1 MSTLRVNNLKSRTGT
16 AVTITSGHCLD
27 VEGNLKI
34 AGVSTF
40 SAIASFTSGA
50 NVTGVVT
57 FANVDIQNGNTNFT
71 GIVSA
76 KTFHGNITGTAA
88 TFTGAVTYEDVT
100 NVDSVGVVTARTNLF
115 VGAGVSVYGS
125 TGIVSATKYY
135 GDGSSLSGVD
145 ATTLKDTGGTTRVQ
159 ATTSGAVTTGIMTA
173 TSFDGALPSGS
184 VVAVH
189 HVANGTRTDISTAN
203 AQTLTWGTFTK
214 KRADT
219 KLVYSGLIHTHN
231 NAGNDSDASGLFIS
245 FESSSVS
252 QVKKRHICRSD
263 VTPSSGNFKE
273 RPVNCDGYISA
284 SDTNAAET
292 YTVKWGT
299 DTNSSWIATWWNPN
313 NTDDARYNG
322 QRESVLIIW
331 EVMP

>member
-1 MSTLRVNNLKSRTGT
+1 MASEIRVNKSTNRSGLSTVTYTDSGPILSGITTVESLK
-16 AVTITSGHCLD
+16 VSGVL
-27 VEGNLKI
+27 
-34 AGVSTF
+34 
-40 SAIASFTSGA
+40 
-50 NVTGVVT
+50 
-57 FANVDIQNGNTNFT
+57 
-71 GIVSA
+71 
-76 KTFHGNITGTAA
+76 
-88 TFTGAVTYEDVT
+88 TYEDVT

-115 VGAGVSVYGS
+115 VGADVSVYGS

-189 HVANGTRTDISTAN
+189 HIANGTRTDISTAN

-219 KLVYSGLIHTHN
+219 KLVYSGLLHTHN
-231 NAGNDSDASGLFIS
+231 NAGNDSDATGLFIS

-252 QVKKRHICRSD
+252 QKKKRHICRSD
-263 VTPSSGNFKE
+263 VTPDSGNFKE
-273 RPVNCDGYISA
+273 RPVNCDGWISA
-284 SDTNAAET
+284 ADTNAAET

-313 NTDDARYNG
+313 NSDDARYNG
-322 QRESVLIIW
+322 QRESVLIIF